1 MNQSKFDNEV
11 NLMAQRLVAKAEQEY
26 SKQYNNY
33 MVNDAPAITAKTVI
47 NDDDIYVYDLH
58 YNQIVHNMGVCNHI
72 PMFKYSVR
80 PGQALLK
87 GMQLRILL
95 SKLQGA

>member
-1 MNQSKFDNEV
+1 MNQTQFDNEV

-26 SKQYNNY
+26 SKL
-33 MVNDAPAITAKTVI
+33 TAKTVI

-58 YNQIVHNMGVCNHI
+58 YNQIVHNIGVCNHI